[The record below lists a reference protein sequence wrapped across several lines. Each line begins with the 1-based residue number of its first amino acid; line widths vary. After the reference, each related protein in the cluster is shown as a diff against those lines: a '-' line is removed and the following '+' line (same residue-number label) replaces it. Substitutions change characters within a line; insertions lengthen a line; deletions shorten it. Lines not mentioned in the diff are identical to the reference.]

1 MSLSKIPIF
10 LDARV
15 ARNRVFLQSSA
26 VVRRLG
32 KKPGFFVGSASS
44 PKNIGN
50 LTATHHTKLVISSI
64 AHKPCHPRSR
74 ESVICFNSPQNMLC
88 QIVRVVQVSYCIMFD
103 SQKPTGF
110 VQTVIRKC
118 QVWNKLFSK
127 NLAARPG

>member
-1 MSLSKIPIF
+1 MSKI
-10 LDARV
+10 
-15 ARNRVFLQSSA
+15 
-26 VVRRLG
+26 
-32 KKPGFFVGSASS
+32 

-50 LTATHHTKLVISSI
+50 LTTTHPTKLVISSI
-64 AHKPCHPRSR
+64 VHKPCHPRSR
-74 ESVICFNSPQNMLC
+74 ESVICFNSPQNMLW

-127 NLAARPG
+127 NLATRVG